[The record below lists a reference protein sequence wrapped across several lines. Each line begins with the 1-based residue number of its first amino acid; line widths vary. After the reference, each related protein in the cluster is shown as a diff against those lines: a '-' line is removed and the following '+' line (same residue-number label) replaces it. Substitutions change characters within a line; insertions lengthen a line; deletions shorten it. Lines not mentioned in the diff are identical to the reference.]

1 MLNWKTIVLCESQIR
16 TRRWSKFLK
25 VVWGNIYPAG
35 SNNFC
40 NWLQQKVQ
48 CFINY
53 LSGKFTHCF
62 LKDRE
67 YFDKNYQKVLKFKT
81 IENLNASSNFQLL
94 IIVKKYFKEVTDFLS
109 NLVHFKKYLK
119 IIDKLKKSHEINFL
133 T

>member
-1 MLNWKTIVLCESQIR
+1 MIYKLFIR
-16 TRRWSKFLK
+16 K
-25 VVWGNIYPAG
+25 IYTL
-35 SNNFC
+35 FFER
-40 NWLQQKVQ
+40 QRV
-48 CFINY
+48 
-53 LSGKFTHCF
+53 
-62 LKDRE
+62 